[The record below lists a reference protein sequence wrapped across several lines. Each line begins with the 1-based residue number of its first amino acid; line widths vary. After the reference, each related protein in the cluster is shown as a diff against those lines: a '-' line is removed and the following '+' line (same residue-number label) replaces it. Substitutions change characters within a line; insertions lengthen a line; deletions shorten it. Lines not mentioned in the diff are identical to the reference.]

1 MKRLLLLTFAISS
14 LCLAPQAFPQ
24 RVLTKIPVGGQPGRL
39 AVNPTTNMIYV
50 PNTTLNTVTV
60 VNASSN
66 QVVTNI
72 AMPSTPIAAAVNST
86 TNLIYVTTGYPSNSV
101 VVIDGS
107 SNTVTATV
115 PAGIP
120 GFIAVNPVTN
130 LIYFSNT
137 AVSLSV
143 LDGTTNQIV
152 DTITTAYGIQGIAV
166 NQVTN
171 RIYLAES
178 TATLGVQ
185 MVVINGSTN
194 KATTFQ
200 IPNSCFLTYIAV
212 DSTINRIY
220 VVDNDCSVLYV
231 INGANNKL
239 LTTILPTYT
248 GPMTVNPTNHQI
260 TNFGDFPTLLS
271 FVNGRTD
278 KIAASLSFPFKG
290 GGPMTIDA
298 GSSNRYYVAFYKSN
312 DVMVILGP
320 QAGTKR
326 SVKRLP

>member
-1 MKRLLLLTFAISS
+1 MKRLLLLILTISS
-14 LCLAPQAFPQ
+14 VCLAPQAFSQ
-24 RVLTKIPVGGQPGRL
+24 RVLTKVSIGGQPGRL
-39 AVNPTTNMIYV
+39 ALNPTTNIIYV

-86 TNLIYVTTGYPSNSV
+86 TNVIYVTTGYPSNSV

-130 LIYFSNT
+130 LVYFVNI
-137 AVSLSV
+137 AVAGVSV
-143 LDGTTNQIV
+143 LDGSTNQIV
-152 DTITTAYGIQGIAV
+152 NNIATPEVIQGIAV

-171 RIYLAES
+171 RIYLTE
-178 TATLGVQ
+178 TMPDVQ
-185 MVVINGSTN
+185 MAVIDGTTN
-194 KATTFQ
+194 RLNTFQ
-200 IPNSCFLTYIAV
+200 IPNACFLTDIAV
-212 DSTINRIY
+212 DSSLNRVY
-220 VVDNDCSVLYV
+220 VVDYNCGVLYV
-231 INGANNKL
+231 VNGANNKL
-239 LTTILPTYT
+239 LSTILPTYS
-248 GPMTVNPTNHQI
+248 GPIALNSTNHQI
-260 TNFGDFPTLLS
+260 ADFGAFPTLLS

-278 KIAASLSFPFKG
+278 KVAASLSFPFKG

-298 GSSNRYYVAFYKSN
+298 GNGNRYYVAFYKS
-312 DVMVILGP
+312 DDIMVILGP

-326 SVKRLP
+326 PVKHLQ